1 MGALLPIVTKKD
13 PSTQKVTKEYDKED
27 GDLTVLGEIISSLPI
42 DVRLGKLVV
51 YGYLFNLL
59 EESVIIAA
67 GLSNKSIFTFP
78 FEQKIKAYANK
89 LMWSNRSFSDCL
101 AVLLAYRLLR
111 FQRGFFS
118 VENFIFSACGKT
130 NVRLAILPIKESTRK
145 SGAGN
150 DS

>member
-13 PSTQKVTKEYDKED
+13 PTTKKVTKEYDKED
-27 GDLTVLGEIISSLPI
+27 GDLTVLGEIVSSLPI

-59 EESVIIAA
+59 QESVIIAA

-78 FEQKIKAYANK
+78 FDQKIKAYANK

-101 AVLLAYRLLR
+101 AVLLAFRYKNITSS
-111 FQRGFFS
+111 FYVAKWTFS
-118 VENFIFSACGKT
+118 LTTSI
-130 NVRLAILPIKESTRK
+130 
-145 SGAGN
+145 
-150 DS
+150 